1 MRRPIALVSLVDE
14 HQQWFKANVGLPGVL
29 ETERGIAFCTH
40 AIQNEGIFVVEDATA
55 HKSFADNP
63 LVRGHPFIRF
73 YAGAPLRANDGHHIG
88 TLCIIDRQP
97 RELTPS
103 QHSALLRL
111 KRQVEIRLQL
121 RLQLQEAQARNAE
134 LQECQLLRGT
144 TGGRVLLEA
153 AEHPER
159 APGLRGRAGGG
170 HRP

>member
-1 MRRPIALVSLVDE
+1 VRRPIALVSLADE
-14 HQQWFKANVGLPGVL
+14 HRQWFKANVGLPGVL
-29 ETERGIAFCTH
+29 ETERDIAFCHH
-40 AIQNEGIFVVEDATA
+40 AIQNEGVFVIEDASA
-55 HKSFADNP
+55 HKRFADNP

-97 RELTPS
+97 RELPPS

-111 KRQVEIRLQL
+111 KRQVEIKLQL
-121 RLQLQEAQARNAE
+121 RLQ